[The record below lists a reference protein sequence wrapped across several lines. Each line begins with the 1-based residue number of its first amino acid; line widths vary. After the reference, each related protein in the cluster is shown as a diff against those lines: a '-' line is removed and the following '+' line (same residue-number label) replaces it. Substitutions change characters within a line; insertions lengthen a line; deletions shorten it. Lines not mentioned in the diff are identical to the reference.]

1 MEVKINLGQGI
12 VCTMRKSRR
21 VFASPKRVTASR
33 RRARRVH
40 LALYRDGRAILTIP
54 FFVSYQRGRVFL
66 ESKRDWIRE
75 KMKDF
80 ALRPENILHR
90 GSKKEYQDSRAE
102 ARQLVM
108 ERLEHF
114 QKFYAVVWR
123 RISIRNQKTRW
134 GSCSRTGSLSFNY
147 RLLLLPLHLRDYI
160 IVHEICHLLELNHSR
175 RFWALVAKTFPD
187 YFKLR
192 RELKLL

>member
-1 MEVKINLGQGI
+1 MQEKIDLGQGT
-12 VCTMRKSRR
+12 VCTIKKS
-21 VFASPKRVTASR
+21 

-40 LALYRDGRAILTIP
+40 LALYRDDRAILIIP

-66 ESKRDWIRE
+66 ESKRGWISE
-75 KMKDF
+75 KTKE
-80 ALRPENILHR
+80 LRSRPENILQR
-90 GSKKEYQDSRAE
+90 GSKKEYRDSRAA

-123 RISIRNQKTRW
+123 RVSIRNQKTRW

-147 RLLLLPLHLRDYI
+147 RLLLLPPHLRDYI
-160 IVHEICHLLELNHSR
+160 IVHEICHLLELNHSH
-175 RFWALVAKTFPD
+175 RFWALLAKTFPD
-187 YFKLR
+187 YRALR